1 MLGELQSMESLSE
14 TRLNDSTADILSSG
28 FISDTARLAAFLQG
42 HLYSRVDFA
51 QGLWAKG
58 SMGVEV

>member
-1 MLGELQSMESLSE
+1 MESQSQ